1 MSTLVTFC
9 LCRDWTFLWVTSPQN
24 RMSVTAV
31 TLNNKHLLP
40 GNPNAQSGPTRKQ
53 ARNQLAT
60 YSFSLLL
67 FFSNWP
73 LLRPGWS
80 GGWAALHG
88 NCARH
93 CHDNPFYGAKKENKR
108 KGNTI
113 ELIGVRVDDRT
124 HEMLP
129 PLSLRESLCVSL
141 NPSLRHSEVI

>member
-1 MSTLVTFC
+1 
-9 LCRDWTFLWVTSPQN
+9 
-24 RMSVTAV
+24 MSVTAV

-60 YSFSLLL
+60 YAFSLSA
-67 FFSNWP
+67 FFFLTGHFCDPAEVADEQLSMVT
-73 LLRPGWS
+73 
-80 GGWAALHG
+80 ALDIAMTTHFMG
-88 NCARH
+88 Q
-93 CHDNPFYGAKKENKR
+93 KKENKR